1 MRLQALGAAGLCA
14 ILLGLGCGDASRGSA
29 QGPEGA
35 AASTEKARDP
45 APDFEHKD
53 LDGAPVRL
61 SWLRGRVVVIDFW
74 ATWCPPCVF
83 QPTEL
88 NAFLEKHTTG
98 NPVAVI
104 GVEVGGASADEIRAW
119 AHQND
124 AVAKYPVLTGAD
136 EDLARRFGA
145 MGFPAL
151 VVVAPDGTIDSVHV
165 GLITAADLEH
175 EVAHLLEAAHADGG
189 ATQTRAEPQAGL
201 AAR

>member
-1 MRLQALGAAGLCA
+1 MTRAIRLYAAGLG
-14 ILLGLGCGDASRGSA
+14 LLLLLAACGDAS
-29 QGPEGA
+29 PDA
-35 AASTEKARDP
+35 AAGASAEQVEAREP

-61 SWLRGRVVVIDFW
+61 SWLRGRTVVIDFW

-88 NAFLEKHTTG
+88 NAFLEKHTAG
-98 NPVAVI
+98 SRVAVI

-124 AVAKYPVLTGAD
+124 AVARYPILTGAD

-145 MGFPAL
+145 LGFPAL
-151 VVVAPDGTIDSVHV
+151 IVVAPDGTIDSVHV
-165 GLITAADLEH
+165 GLVTADELEKH
-175 EVAHLLEAAHADGG
+175 VAHLLAADPPGGG
-189 ATQTRAEPQAGL
+189 ARRADPAAPARL
-201 AAR
+201 ADR